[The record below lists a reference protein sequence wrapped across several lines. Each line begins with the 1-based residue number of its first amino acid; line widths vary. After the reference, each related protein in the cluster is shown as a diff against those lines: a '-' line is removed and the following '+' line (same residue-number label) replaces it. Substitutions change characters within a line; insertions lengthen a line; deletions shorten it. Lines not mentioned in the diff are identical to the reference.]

1 MNTYIS
7 KIHQHSK
14 YKSKTG
20 VVGSVL
26 RWQVWEKKK
35 PWIIEFIQIEKA
47 YFLGDISKR
56 SLLKI
61 RVAERRS
68 LSVSD
73 VSSTCENPL
82 SLTL

>member
-14 YKSKTG
+14 YKSKPG
-20 VVGSVL
+20 VIG
-26 RWQVWEKKK
+26 RFCDGKCKKK
-35 PWIIEFIQIEKA
+35 KTLDNWVYSNWEGL
-47 YFLGDISKR
+47 FLGDMSKR

-61 RVAERRS
+61 RVAERQS

-73 VSSTCENPL
+73 ACESPL
-82 SLTL
+82 S